1 MNKNL
6 RFSHKILLAAALIV
20 IAAFALFTLYNDYLQ
35 RNAIRDDLN
44 NYLHEMGDV
53 TASNI
58 QTWLTGRIVLI
69 ESAAQNIAINP
80 DSTNVASLLEQKA
93 LTSSFMATYLGDSK
107 GGFVIRPDTKMPDG
121 FDPRVRPWYK
131 GAQGSNGSTL
141 TEPYIDAATGQLI
154 ISIATPSS
162 KAGQSVGVVGGDL
175 SLQTLVDNIGALNFG
190 GMGYAFLVSAD
201 GKVLVHPDKSLVM
214 KTLADVYPKNTP
226 KISSDFSEIDV
237 DGKTRIVT
245 FTPIKGLPSVN
256 WYLGLSVD
264 KDKSFAM
271 LSEFRTSAI
280 IATIIAV
287 VIIIAL
293 LGMLIRIL
301 LQPLH
306 VMTRAMEDIADGEG
320 DLTRRLTIQNH
331 DEFGVLGTAFN
342 RFVERIHTSIREV
355 SSATEHVNEVAL
367 RVVSASNSSMVNSD
381 EQANRTNSVAAAI
394 NELGAAAQEI
404 ARNAAQASNQA
415 SDARHLAEDGQQVVE
430 RNIKAMTQ
438 LSQMISASSTNIE
451 ALNSKTVNIGQILEV
466 ITSISQQTN
475 LLALNAAIEAARAG
489 EAGRGF
495 AVVADEVRNLAHR
508 TQESAQQ
515 VQKMIEELQ
524 VGALFVVLAL
534 PMFGFFELQLPAAL
548 RDRLENAG
556 RGRKGGSLLG
566 AGILGA
572 LSGLLVGPC
581 MTAPLA
587 GALLYIAQ
595 SGNAVEGGLVLFVM
609 GVGIGMPLLLLV
621 TVGSRFLPKP
631 GAWMDLTKGLFGFLF
646 LATALL
652 LLRPVVS
659 ETLWL
664 GLWGVLLIMF
674 ASSLWQQAQHF
685 ARAKPLF
692 NPLSLLAGIWGGL
705 MLIGAAGGGTDL
717 GQPLQVYTA
726 KTVIGTTV
734 NNDHGDF
741 ITLNDPASLDREL
754 ASAKAEGQWVLLD
767 YYADWCVSCKVME
780 KQVFAKPEVQSAL
793 QGVRLLRLD
802 VTADNVA
809 SRELL
814 SRYQVPGPP
823 SFVWIGPNGVERRG
837 QRITGEVNAETFLN
851 NWNATRETP

>member
-6 RFSHKILLAAALIV
+6 RFSHKILLAASLIV

-58 QTWLTGRIVLI
+58 QTWLNGRIALV
-69 ESAAQNIAINP
+69 ENAAQNIAINP
-80 DSTNVASLLEQKA
+80 EPSVVAGLLEQKA
-93 LTSSFMATYLGDSK
+93 LTSAFMATYVGDSK
-107 GGFVIRPDTKMPDG
+107 GAFTIRPDTKMPDG

-131 GAQGSNGSTL
+131 GAQSSNGSTL

-154 ISIATPSS
+154 ISVATPSTT

-201 GKVLVHPDKSLVM
+201 GKVLVHPDKNLVM

-226 KISSDFSEIDV
+226 KISADFSEV
-237 DGKTRIVT
+237 QANGKDNIVT

-256 WYLGLSVD
+256 WYLGISVD

-271 LSEFRTSAI
+271 LSEFRTSAV
-280 IATIIAV
+280 IATLIAV

-293 LGMLIRIL
+293 LGMLIRVL

-306 VMTRAMEDIADGEG
+306 VMTRAMQDIADGEG
-320 DLTRRLTIQNH
+320 DLTRRLTIQNN
-331 DEFGVLGTAFN
+331 DEFGSLGNAFN

-355 SSATEHVNEVAL
+355 SSATEQVNEVAL

-415 SDARHLAEDGQQVVE
+415 SDARHLAEDGQQVVD

-438 LSQMISASSTNIE
+438 LSAMISASSSNIE

-524 VGALFVVLAL
+524 VGARESVSTMSESQRHSQDSVEIANLAGERLNSVTQRIGEIDGMNQSVATATEEQTSVVESINMDITEINTLNQEGVENLHSTLRACTDL
-534 PMFGFFELQLPAAL
+534 EQQAA
-548 RDRLENAG
+548 RL
-556 RGRKGGSLLG
+556 KQ
-566 AGILGA
+566 
-572 LSGLLVGPC
+572 LVG
-581 MTAPLA
+581 
-587 GALLYIAQ
+587 
-595 SGNAVEGGLVLFVM
+595 
-609 GVGIGMPLLLLV
+609 
-621 TVGSRFLPKP
+621 
-631 GAWMDLTKGLFGFLF
+631 
-646 LATALL
+646 
-652 LLRPVVS
+652 
-659 ETLWL
+659 
-664 GLWGVLLIMF
+664 
-674 ASSLWQQAQHF
+674 
-685 ARAKPLF
+685 
-692 NPLSLLAGIWGGL
+692 
-705 MLIGAAGGGTDL
+705 
-717 GQPLQVYTA
+717 
-726 KTVIGTTV
+726 
-734 NNDHGDF
+734 
-741 ITLNDPASLDREL
+741 
-754 ASAKAEGQWVLLD
+754 
-767 YYADWCVSCKVME
+767 
-780 KQVFAKPEVQSAL
+780 
-793 QGVRLLRLD
+793 
-802 VTADNVA
+802 
-809 SRELL
+809 
-814 SRYQVPGPP
+814 
-823 SFVWIGPNGVERRG
+823 SF
-837 QRITGEVNAETFLN
+837 RI
-851 NWNATRETP
+851 